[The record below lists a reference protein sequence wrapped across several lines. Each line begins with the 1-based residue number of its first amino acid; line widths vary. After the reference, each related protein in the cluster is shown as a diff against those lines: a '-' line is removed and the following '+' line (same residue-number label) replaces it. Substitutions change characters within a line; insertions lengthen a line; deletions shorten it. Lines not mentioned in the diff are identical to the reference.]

1 LALFYLKDANFR
13 YILYLVEL
21 HLAMQTVLLILTH
34 CHVAWSVC
42 LSHCIRFGSLPQR
55 KQIFEGQTPLLRQ
68 IANCCCQLANRKP
81 ANPPVVRLVWS
92 LFLGLERYQKSY
104 LVPSTQYYSVLLMP
118 TPNAN
123 TDIGFL
129 PHFLLELDMRSEVC
143 CANRATGPMVLT
155 KH

>member
-1 LALFYLKDANFR
+1 
-13 YILYLVEL
+13 
-21 HLAMQTVLLILTH
+21 
-34 CHVAWSVC
+34 
-42 LSHCIRFGSLPQR
+42 
-55 KQIFEGQTPLLRQ
+55 
-68 IANCCCQLANRKP
+68 
-81 ANPPVVRLVWS
+81 
-92 LFLGLERYQKSY
+92 
-104 LVPSTQYYSVLLMP
+104 MP